1 MKRLPMNRE
10 SRTRNWTN
18 LMTII
23 SVIVLVSIE
32 IIGLFLALGW
42 ALWGLFELST
52 LMGWALL
59 GCSMLISFWLCGL
72 FIRQALSV
80 QSQN

>member
-1 MKRLPMNRE
+1 MSRE
-10 SRTRNWTN
+10 NRTRNWTN
-18 LMTII
+18 LVTIA
-23 SVIVLVSIE
+23 SVILLVSIE

-52 LMGWALL
+52 LMGWSLI
-59 GCSMLISFWLCGL
+59 GVFILISFWLCGL

-80 QSQN
+80 EPPR